1 MKIRISGVRDA
12 IICPEG
18 DDAIKVV
25 HIFKSAFRYVT
36 GDPSGRYWAGVV
48 GSGSTG
54 KIVLGEVVEEEL
66 KVIEEIG
73 SFRAPEKLAY
83 SADGKTL
90 VSSNGDGTLT
100 VYSLGEDE

>member
-1 MKIRISGVRDA
+1 MVYK
-12 IICPEG
+12 
-18 DDAIKVV
+18 
-25 HIFKSAFRYVT
+25 FKNTFRHVT
-36 GDPSGRYWAGVV
+36 GDPSGCYWAGIV

-73 SFRAPEKLAY
+73 NYRAPEKLAY

-100 VYSLGEDE
+100 VYFLGEKE